1 MIVETMTNN
10 GCTCHI
16 SDNAYRDKTPEEVNR
31 IVRNFSDF
39 IVGRLKD
46 LKEKT
51 A

>member
-10 GCTCHI
+10 GCTRHI
-16 SDNAYRDKTPEEVNR
+16 SDDAYRDKTPEEVNR

-46 LKEKT
+46 LKVKT

>member
-16 SDNAYRDKTPEEVNR
+16 SDDAYRDKTPEEVN
-31 IVRNFSDF
+31 RNFSDF